1 MNRKAIAICFFVA
14 LLSFGAGI
22 KIGNPLGEFMAAYEQ
37 DGFRIAFDQAKA
49 RYKMAKLVEK
59 ARRERANTPRL
70 KKDDATP
77 KTTHTE
83 TAKVGKYQSDRRFH
97 SVYLDADLIVPAGV
111 FMPGEAE
118 AKVLPML
125 SRNADFFE
133 GKTVL
138 EIGAGSGPISIF
150 AAKSGAIKV
159 VSTDISPEAVGA
171 ITANAERL
179 GVGHIV
185 EARLVSL
192 DDMGAYSVIG
202 EDEQFD
208 IIISN
213 PPYALDLDAPTNTA
227 AIDNGELGFSI
238 VRGFEQHLKPDGVSL
253 LYYDSLFYHQVMK
266 KFARYEG
273 YKVTSHNPIGLYTWA
288 AEALFNSYL
297 QKLLVRENMDPDAF
311 QFVRDTDG
319 LNWIF
324 LRNQCLDT
332 DSLPRPPIVP
342 GSVTDEYY
350 AGWLSIQRA
359 GASDNSAFAEPI
371 E

>member
-1 MNRKAIAICFFVA
+1 MNRNAIVICLIVA
-14 LLSFGAGI
+14 VLSFGAGTQV
-22 KIGNPLGEFMAAYEQ
+22 GNPLDEFMTAYER
-37 DGFRIAFDQAKA
+37 DGFRIAFEQAKA
-49 RYKMAKLVEK
+49 RYRMARLVERNRKNRANKKPAK
-59 ARRERANTPRL
+59 AR
-70 KKDDATP
+70 DAAAQP
-77 KTTHTE
+77 AHTE
-83 TAKVGKYQSDRRFH
+83 TTTVGKYKSERTFH
-97 SVYLDADLIVPAGV
+97 SVYLDADLIVPSGV

-125 SRNADFFE
+125 SRNADFFA

-150 AAKSGAIKV
+150 AAKSGAVKV

-179 GVGHIV
+179 GVGAIV
-185 EARLVSL
+185 EARLVPL

-202 EDEQFD
+202 DDEQFD

-213 PPYALDLDAPTNTA
+213 PPYALDLDATTNTA

-238 VRGFEQHLKPDGVSL
+238 VRGFEQHLKPGGVSL

-273 YKVTSHNPIGLYTWA
+273 YEVTSHNPIGLYTWA

-297 QKLLVRENMDPDAF
+297 QKLLLRENMDPDAF
-311 QFVRDTDG
+311 RFVRDKDG

-324 LRNQCLDT
+324 LRNQGLDT
-332 DSLPRPPIVP
+332 DLLSHPPIVP
-342 GSVTDEYY
+342 GSTTDEYY
-350 AGWLSIQRA
+350 AGWLSIQR
-359 GASDNSAFAEPI
+359 SDSNPEGD
-371 E
+371 